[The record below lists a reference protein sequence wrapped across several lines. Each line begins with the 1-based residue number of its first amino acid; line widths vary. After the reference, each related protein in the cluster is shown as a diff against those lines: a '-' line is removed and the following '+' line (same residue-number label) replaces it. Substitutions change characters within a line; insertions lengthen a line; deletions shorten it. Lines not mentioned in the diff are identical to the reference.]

1 MYITCSWTTGFLL
14 DLNGSSHLE
23 RDCPGQATTVMY
35 TPVLWPQDRTKFF
48 FTMARFSQFCSR
60 IFKIDLTGSQMTKL
74 SPEAGL

>member
-23 RDCPGQATTVMY
+23 KDCPGQATTVMY

-48 FTMARFSQFCSR
+48 FYHGKVFSILLQDLQNRSYR
-60 IFKIDLTGSQMTKL
+60 ITDD
-74 SPEAGL
+74 